1 MRIHITC
8 VFLLSLAMI
17 SCGGARTAQI
27 WTDRS
32 EFAFYG
38 EYFNTVQDKYK
49 VAVKYVASP
58 CEELSRTNS
67 VPDIVVGS
75 WLKNASTGIHF
86 KTIDNI
92 FGAKKLS
99 RSVFYQQLLAAGR
112 IDRNQYL
119 LPVSFNIPALIFSK
133 DRDRELSNQFTIG
146 FDEIKELSGK
156 FNIINR
162 ETYTRMGFSPLW
174 SDGFLFTAAVLSG
187 ASFMEANPLTWN
199 ASALDGS
206 MDYIYRWTNE
216 INSSHQAEEEF
227 AFKYFFE
234 PPQKLI
240 QSQRILFSHMES
252 SELFTLSQDSKN
264 TLDFRWIMEHSAI
277 PITEDTVFL
286 GLPKKGKAQRAA
298 RAFIQW
304 FFQLENQRLLLEYS
318 KANRINET
326 VFGICGGFSA
336 LSPVTEQVFPIFYP
350 ELLGR
355 MPPPE
360 FLLAPNVLPVNWAE
374 IKERVILPYLQD
386 RARRENAEEA
396 YPLERRLSDWQ
407 RMNR

>member
-1 MRIHITC
+1 MRVYISC
-8 VFLLSLAMI
+8 VFLISVTMI
-17 SCGGARTAQI
+17 SCGGNRTAQI
-27 WTDRS
+27 WTDRG

-49 VAVKYVASP
+49 VAVKYVQSP

-67 VPDIVVGS
+67 PPDIVVGS

-86 KTIDNI
+86 RTIDNI
-92 FGAKKLS
+92 FGAKKLT
-99 RSVFYQQLLAAGR
+99 RSVFYPKLLAAGR

-119 LPVSFNIPALIFSK
+119 LPVSFNIPALIFS
-133 DRDRELSNQFTIG
+133 RDQKISNQFTID

-156 FNIINR
+156 FNVVYR
-162 ETYTRMGFSPLW
+162 GAYTRMGFSPLW
-174 SDGFLFTAAVLSG
+174 SGGFLFTAAVLFGS
-187 ASFMEANPLTWN
+187 SFMEANPLIWD
-199 ASALDGS
+199 AAALENS
-206 MDYIYRWTNE
+206 MDFIYNWTNE
-216 INSSHQAEEEF
+216 INTSRQAEDDF

-240 QSQRILFSHMES
+240 QSERILFSHMES
-252 SELFTLSQDSKN
+252 SALFTLSEDSKN
-264 TLDFRWIMEHSAI
+264 TLDFRWIMEQNGI

-286 GLPKKGKAQRAA
+286 GIPKKGRSQRAA

-304 FFQLENQRLLLEYS
+304 FFQIENQRLLLEYT

-326 VFGICGGFSA
+326 VYGICGGFSA
-336 LSPVTEQVFPIFYP
+336 LSPVTEQVFPVFYP

-355 MPPPE
+355 MPPHE
-360 FLLAPNVLPVNWAE
+360 FFLAPNVLPVNWAV
-374 IKERVILPYLQD
+374 IKERVIIPYLYD
-386 RARRENAEEA
+386 RARRETAEEI
-396 YPLERRLSDWQ
+396 YPLERRLADWQ

>member
-1 MRIHITC
+1 MRLHITC
-8 VFLLSLAMI
+8 VLLFSAAMI
-17 SCGGARTAQI
+17 SCGGNRTAQI
-27 WTDRS
+27 WTDQG

-38 EYFNTVQDKYK
+38 EFFNTVQDKYK

-58 CEELSRTNS
+58 CVELSRTNS
-67 VPDIVVGS
+67 YPDIVVGS
-75 WLKNASTGIHF
+75 WLKNASTKILF
-86 KTIDNI
+86 KSIDNL

-119 LPVSFNIPALIFSK
+119 LPVSFNIPALIFS
-133 DRDRELSNQFTIG
+133 RDKERDLSSQFTIG
-146 FDEIKELSGK
+146 FDEIKDLGGK
-156 FNIINR
+156 FNTVSR
-162 ETYTRMGFSPLW
+162 GAYTRMGFSPLW
-174 SDGFLFTAAVLSG
+174 SDGFLFTAAVLYGS
-187 ASFMEANPLTWN
+187 SFTEANPLAWN
-199 ASALDGS
+199 AAALESS
-206 MDYIYRWTNE
+206 MDFVYKWTNE
-216 INSSHQAEEEF
+216 INTSGQAEEEF

-240 QSQRILFSHMES
+240 QSGRILFSHMES
-252 SELFTLSQDSKN
+252 SSLFTLSQNSKN
-264 TLDFRWIMEHSAI
+264 AIDFRWIMEKNRI
-277 PITEDTVFL
+277 PITEDTIFL

-304 FFQLENQRLLLEYS
+304 FFNIESQRLLLEYAKS
-318 KANRINET
+318 NRINET

-336 LSPVTEQVFPIFYP
+336 LTPVTEQVFPIFYP

-355 MPPPE
+355 MPPHE
-360 FLLAPNVLPVNWAE
+360 FLQAPNVLPVNWAT

-386 RARRENAEEA
+386 RARKENAEEA